1 MKEEL
6 ENKAYMLMVMLGEL
20 QNEIRCGSVNI
31 RENELNELVGI
42 ATDLYDEI
50 EEMQPQSNKEY
61 HYYKVDVL
69 LPRNGY
75 SFMLATTD
83 ELDEYE
89 LRQLALDNDL
99 YEKYSDAYH
108 SFVDDLVSHRDI
120 THFKEIGCIKYL

>member
-31 RENELNELVGI
+31 RENELDELVGI
-42 ATDLYDEI
+42 ATDLYNEI

-69 LPRNGY
+69 LPCNGY

-99 YEKYSDAYH
+99 YEKDSDAYH

>member
-31 RENELNELVGI
+31 RENELDELVGI
-42 ATDLYDEI
+42 ATVLYNEI
-50 EEMQPQSNKEY
+50 EEMQPQFNKEY

-99 YEKYSDAYH
+99 YEKDSDAYH

>member
-31 RENELNELVGI
+31 RENELDELVGI
-42 ATDLYDEI
+42 ATDLYNKI
-50 EEMQPQSNKEY
+50 EEMQPQSNNEY

-89 LRQLALDNDL
+89 LRQLALDNGL
-99 YEKYSDAYH
+99 YEEDSDSYH
-108 SFVDDLVSHRDI
+108 SFVDDLVSQRDI
-120 THFKEIGCIKYL
+120 THFKKIGCIKYL

>member
-31 RENELNELVGI
+31 RENELDELVGI
-42 ATDLYDEI
+42 ATDLYNKI
-50 EEMQPQSNKEY
+50 EEMQPQSNNEY

-89 LRQLALDNDL
+89 LRQLALDNGL
-99 YEKYSDAYH
+99 YEEDSDAYH
-108 SFVDDLVSHRDI
+108 SIVDDLVSHHDI